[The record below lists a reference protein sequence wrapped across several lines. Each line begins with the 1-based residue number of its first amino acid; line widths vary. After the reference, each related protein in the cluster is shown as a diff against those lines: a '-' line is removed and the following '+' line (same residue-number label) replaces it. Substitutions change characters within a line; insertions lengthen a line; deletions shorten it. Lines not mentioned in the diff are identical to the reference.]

1 MLPLLVVIE
10 LILFFFLNFERIFRF
25 AYLLATGKFKKEKLV
40 VEKLENKIVDEYIS
54 PFLNW
59 WLDQNLIQLSK

>member
-1 MLPLLVVIE
+1 MLPFLVVIE

-40 VEKLENKIVDEYIS
+40 VEKLETK
-54 PFLNW
+54 
-59 WLDQNLIQLSK
+59 